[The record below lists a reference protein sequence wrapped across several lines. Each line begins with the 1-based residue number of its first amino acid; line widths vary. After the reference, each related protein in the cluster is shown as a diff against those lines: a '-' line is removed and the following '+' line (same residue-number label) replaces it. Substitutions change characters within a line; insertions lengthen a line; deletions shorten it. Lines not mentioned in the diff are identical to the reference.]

1 MINQND
7 IQQLRQISILDVI
20 GSRIGVKRK
29 GNKYWACCPFHNERT
44 PSFVVNPEKNTYCC
58 YGCHKT
64 GNTISF
70 IQEYDKLGFID
81 ACRQL
86 AKDFNISLQEQSQAP
101 SKDSIY
107 YEILATYQDFY
118 KQTKGEYM
126 TTQRGFSQSTL
137 DTFGVG
143 YTSSQKNQHLLS
155 LSLTY
160 ETNDLIT
167 AGQVGIHNE
176 KPYDVFRE
184 GVIFPIHNFSG
195 KIVGFGRRDLSG
207 KSKAKYLNTQKTPI
221 YDKSYNLY
229 GIYQAKK
236 AIREKDFCFLVEGYT
251 DVLRLHEVGYANVVA
266 ACGTALTKEQVRLIR
281 RFTSTVVLLYDGDTA
296 GLKAA
301 HNNMQV
307 LFEQGLYVKI
317 ILLPEGKDPDDYFRE
332 NPKDIDRLLLES
344 KDAISHY
351 IFEAKNSTEKRG
363 EIIHKI
369 KELLAMIPDNLIR
382 KMYFDE
388 LDEKLGQ
395 YKGVLA
401 EEIDKMPNNRVI
413 QQQKHSKLFYL
424 EARLLYF
431 LIKNG
436 KLPIHGKE
444 GNATVFGYIKQEL
457 QDVFELG
464 YCEELVEI
472 INLIGATTNPNSEY
486 IAANTNNATI
496 LEMLSF
502 LYAEAKHNKENTD
515 VLQVESTH
523 IFEYVYKYILQ
534 LKFELMNKL
543 IEENAKLL
551 NGENDELVLNT
562 HNAYVQYKHQ
572 IQKQINE
579 TKLPIQ

>member
-1 MINQND
+1 
-7 IQQLRQISILDVI
+7 
-20 GSRIGVKRK
+20 
-29 GNKYWACCPFHNERT
+29 
-44 PSFVVNPEKNTYCC
+44 
-58 YGCHKT
+58 
-64 GNTISF
+64 
-70 IQEYDKLGFID
+70 
-81 ACRQL
+81 
-86 AKDFNISLQEQSQAP
+86 
-101 SKDSIY
+101 
-107 YEILATYQDFY
+107 
-118 KQTKGEYM
+118 
-126 TTQRGFSQSTL
+126 
-137 DTFGVG
+137 
-143 YTSSQKNQHLLS
+143 
-155 LSLTY
+155 
-160 ETNDLIT
+160 
-167 AGQVGIHNE
+167 
-176 KPYDVFRE
+176 
-184 GVIFPIHNFSG
+184 
-195 KIVGFGRRDLSG
+195 
-207 KSKAKYLNTQKTPI
+207 
-221 YDKSYNLY
+221 
-229 GIYQAKK
+229 
-236 AIREKDFCFLVEGYT
+236 
-251 DVLRLHEVGYANVVA
+251 
-266 ACGTALTKEQVRLIR
+266 
-281 RFTSTVVLLYDGDTA
+281 
-296 GLKAA
+296 
-301 HNNMQV
+301 MQV